1 MLDMYQDVQPTI
13 YKILTNSLLE
23 SKLSHAYLFETNGT
37 SDAYNMAV
45 SFAKSI
51 LCPNKYTNNGQ
62 CVDCT
67 QCKKI
72 ENAEFSELVIIE
84 PNGLW
89 IKKEQTD
96 YIQRLFET
104 KGVESNRRLYII
116 NHADRMNTSAANSIL
131 KFLEEPEEGI
141 VAILIAD
148 NRYQLLETIRS
159 RCQIVSFNRNTEIDN
174 STLSQ
179 VRKNVSSN
187 ILDAMT
193 EEELKEKCDIAIK
206 FISYYEENGKDV
218 LLHMEKLFHDVFNTR
233 DLILLAFDII
243 ILYYRDVIALSS
255 NVSNILFKEEKENII
270 KIKERNNINQ
280 LIYKIKKIIEMRK
293 LIVYNVNTNLF
304 MDKLILELEKGE

>member
-1 MLDMYQDVQPTI
+1 MLDMYKDIQPTI
-13 YKILTNSLLE
+13 YKILVNSLLT

-51 LCPNKYTNNGQ
+51 LCPNNYMNNKQ
-62 CVDCT
+62 CVNCT

-72 ENAEFSELVIIE
+72 DNSEFSELIIIE
-84 PNGLW
+84 PDGLW

-104 KGVESNRRLYII
+104 KGIESSKRVYII
-116 NHADRMNTSAANSIL
+116 NYADRMNISAANSIL

-159 RCQIVSFNRNTEIDN
+159 RCQIVSFNRNIDLN
-174 STLSQ
+174 ESTLSLI
-179 VRKNVSSN
+179 RKNLSSN
-187 ILDAMT
+187 LLETMT
-193 EEELKEKCDIAIK
+193 DEELQEKCDSAIK
-206 FISYYEENGKDV
+206 FINYYEANGKDV
-218 LLHMEKLFHDVFNTR
+218 LLHMDKMFHSIFNTR
-233 DLILLAFDII
+233 DLLLLAFDII
-243 ILYYRDVIALSS
+243 ILYYRDIIAVSS
-255 NVSNILFKEEKENII
+255 NVSNILFESQRENII
-270 KIKERNNINQ
+270 KIKLSNDINK
-280 LIYKIKKIIEMRK
+280 LIYKIKKMIEMRK
-293 LIVYNVNTNLF
+293 LIVYNVNTSLF